1 MSLWPDG
8 LSRSVEK
15 LRKFHRF
22 WILFRANIA
31 RLNLPGGM
39 TVKAYRIL
47 CLSAVLTLLTV
58 TGAAQESLPL
68 SHHVS
73 GNVPVTAS
81 PSQRELSA
89 ERTAIP
95 SLVKAQLQNAA
106 THNWQ
111 LQATLPGTV
120 IHDMSFASP
129 TVGYAAA
136 EAGQVWKT
144 TNGGKTWTSAL
155 NLGYPYYF
163 YGVNAVTANNVVIS
177 GFYDSSTFYS
187 LIRWSQDG
195 GQTWSDDIVLS
206 DTDWLQRVRFPN
218 TDDGLIL
225 DLVGGS
231 SGNTAQYTT
240 DGGAGVSDWTTV
252 VDNPSGGWFGLQFSI
267 LPNLHARASGV
278 NFCSSPNGGKKWS
291 CGPPVDSTFD
301 GPVFFL
307 NDTFGWVGGG
317 EISPNVEGWLH
328 TTTNGGKTW
337 SGRTLDGPWPIREI
351 LFLNSKVGWATG
363 GNVYTGVGGMYY
375 SGNGGQTWT
384 VDATTNAEMDA
395 CSAQK
400 VSSGYQVWCAGYN
413 ENLDGLIYS
422 VVVK

>member
-1 MSLWPDG
+1 M
-8 LSRSVEK
+8 
-15 LRKFHRF
+15 
-22 WILFRANIA
+22 A
-31 RLNLPGGM
+31 RPNLGGGM
-39 TVKAYRIL
+39 AVKLCRIL
-47 CLSAVLTLLTV
+47 WVSAALAFLTV
-58 TGAAQESLPL
+58 VAAAQDSQPL
-68 SHHVS
+68 AHHVS
-73 GNVPVTAS
+73 GTVPVMGS
-81 PSQRELSA
+81 PWQRELSA
-89 ERTAIP
+89 ERPTIP
-95 SLVKAQLQNAA
+95 PSTTELPRNPA

-163 YGVNAVTANNVVIS
+163 YGVNAVTADDVVIS

-195 GQTWSDDIVLS
+195 GQTWSDDVILS
-206 DTDWLQRVRFPN
+206 DTNWLQRVRFPKA
-218 TDDGLIL
+218 DDGLIL
-225 DLVGGS
+225 DLIGGS

-240 DGGAGVSDWTTV
+240 DGGAGVTDWTTV
-252 VDNPSGGWFGLQFSI
+252 VDNSSGGWFGLEFSI

-291 CGPPVDSTFD
+291 CGPPVDSLFD

-351 LFLNSKVGWATG
+351 LFLTSKVGWATG
-363 GNVYTGVGGMYY
+363 GNVYSGVGGMYY
-375 SGNGGQTWT
+375 SADGGQTWT

-395 CSAQK
+395 CAAQK

-413 ENLDGLIYS
+413 DDFTGLIYS